1 MMKYNAVIM
10 CTCFPSTHLIVSS
23 EKCTLIS
30 SFILFPVI
38 AQYNDITMCPCF
50 PAKYVLM
57 LICNFTWFPVS
68 ISAGLYVYQ
77 ISPSTKMSRA
87 SLLAGTFSLAVCIF
101 VWVVIAF
108 FLTENQ
114 FNPIQDALDD
124 FFPKLEV
131 FLQNNG
137 TFQGE
142 KFNETTKDLK
152 NYVENIRAFCPDVIT
167 ATLGISVVYALSTII
182 MMIATEFQLSRVL
195 MIPYMVLQLF
205 IIIIM
210 LKINFFQ
217 ILTLAL
223 MSRFSST
230 SLLVTFILT
239 CVLSILTVLASTFL
253 IYYINKKFINKK
265 FTHGVMLARY
275 FVVAVGYTAS
285 ILFTD
290 FLYRI
295 MSMAFSQAYFSVVLK
310 TIISLHIP
318 FAMCLLLVW
327 RAFVSFEMEPKNTK

>member
-57 LICNFTWFPVS
+57 LISNFTWFPVS

-87 SLLAGTFSLAVCIF
+87 SLIAGTFSLAVCIY

-131 FLQNNG
+131 FLQNNA

-142 KFNETTKDLK
+142 NFNATAKDLR
-152 NYVENIRAFCPDVIT
+152 NYVENIRAFYPDVIT
-167 ATLGISVVYALSTII
+167 AMLVISVIYALSTIV

-205 IIIIM
+205 SIIIM
-210 LKINFFQ
+210 IHNSFFLN
-217 ILTLAL
+217 IT
-223 MSRFSST
+223 MVVMPHYSSAS
-230 SLLVTFILT
+230 SLVSFMLFIL
-239 CVLSILTVLASTFL
+239 IVLASMAV
-253 IYYINKKFINKK
+253 IYFGYYLGDLF
-265 FTHGVMLARY
+265 FYYVL
-275 FVVAVGYTAS
+275 VVVCLPYPP
-285 ILFTD
+285 
-290 FLYRI
+290 
-295 MSMAFSQAYFSVVLK
+295 MAFSGAYFG
-310 TIISLHIP
+310 IILYSRASLHII
-318 FAMCLLLVW
+318 FAACLMLVW
-327 RAFVSFEMEPKNTK
+327 KVFEKDPKTIK